1 MNSYRHFSHLVGV
14 VALAGL
20 AVLAT
25 ACGGSTPSSSNTTSA
40 PPATS
45 SPPASSPSA
54 TSGSTSPGSA
64 AAVTAITTNW
74 EAFFNA
80 KTPDNQRIAL
90 LQDGSQF
97 ASVIHS
103 QSGSGLAALATAK
116 VTHVTVNSPTM
127 ATVSYEIL
135 ISGTPELKNQTGV
148 AVFQNGTWKVGVA
161 SFCGLLTIEN
171 AGKTSGLPAA
181 CTSAG

>member
-1 MNSYRHFSHLVGV
+1 MNSHRHFTHLAGAL
-14 VALAGL
+14 ALAGL

-25 ACGGSTPSSSNTTSA
+25 ACGGGSPSTSSTTSA
-40 PPATS
+40 PPTTSSAPATS
-45 SPPASSPSA
+45 SP
-54 TSGSTSPGSA
+54 GGSA
-64 AAVTAITTNW
+64 AAATITTNW

-80 KTPDNQRIAL
+80 KTPDNQRVAL
-90 LQDGSQF
+90 LEDGSQF
-97 ASVIHS
+97 ASIIHS

-116 VTHVTVNSPTM
+116 VTHVTVSSPTM

-148 AVFQNGTWKVGVA
+148 AVYQNGVWKVGVA

>member
-1 MNSYRHFSHLVGV
+1 MNSYRHFSHLVGA

-25 ACGGSTPSSSNTTSA
+25 ACGGSSPSTSSTTSA
-40 PPATS
+40 PPPTS
-45 SPPASSPSA
+45 SSPAA
-54 TSGSTSPGSA
+54 SGSASPGPA
-64 AAVTAITTNW
+64 ADVTAITTNW

-90 LQDGSQF
+90 LEDGSQF

-135 ISGTPELKNQTGV
+135 ISGTPELKNQTGM

>member
-1 MNSYRHFSHLVGV
+1 MNSHRHFSHLVGT
-14 VALAGL
+14 VALAGI

-25 ACGGSTPSSSNTTSA
+25 ACGGTSPSTSNTTSA

-45 SPPASSPSA
+45 SAPAP
-54 TSGSTSPGSA
+54 SGSASPGSA
-64 AAVTAITTNW
+64 ATVTAITTNW

-80 KTPDNQRIAL
+80 KTPDNQRVAL

-97 ASVIHS
+97 ASIIHS

-135 ISGTPELKNQTGV
+135 ISGTPELKNQTGT
-148 AVFQNGTWKVGVA
+148 AVYQNGVWKVGVA

-171 AGKTSGLPAA
+171 AGKTAGLPAA